1 MLQMTEIVK
10 SLRIDM
16 GLLENNGSDIGVE
29 GDRHG
34 RVQEEDMEIGDREQN
49 NLRKWFQVLSE
60 KLSKES
66 IPQPKFNLFIL

>member
-16 GLLENNGSDIGVE
+16 GLLENNGSDIGEE

-49 NLRKWFQVLSE
+49 NLRNWFQVLSE

-66 IPQPKFNLFIL
+66 IPQPKFNLSIL